1 MRLDTSR
8 HRRLLARKSAPCS
21 SDAPPARMCI
31 VWVDRHV
38 HKNGGTSMRR
48 VVRHLTKADAVQQI
62 GGWDAAVGNW
72 RAFMN
77 GIGSM
82 VEPCSEKLRQ
92 LRIGLE
98 THEGMSAAFTSQ
110 WFEAIRR
117 LRRTPHACCRVVV
130 SLRVREPLSH
140 YLSAFQWGAL
150 DRLPFRSHDGTLCTR
165 PDPARCNAS
174 STFAWWA
181 PPNLQAQLLS
191 RGDLPLADGYLW
203 PQALQPT
210 VNPAWRPYGR
220 SAFNRTLH
228 ARSSGLTL
236 THTDV
241 HLTLTHTLPSP
252 QARPR

>member
-1 MRLDTSR
+1 M
-8 HRRLLARKSAPCS
+8 KAPCCS
-21 SDAPPARMCI
+21 GAR
-31 VWVDRHV
+31 R
-38 HKNGGTSMRR
+38 
-48 VVRHLTKADAVQQI
+48 
-62 GGWDAAVGNW
+62 
-72 RAFMN
+72 
-77 GIGSM
+77 
-82 VEPCSEKLRQ
+82 
-92 LRIGLE
+92 
-98 THEGMSAAFTSQ
+98 
-110 WFEAIRR
+110 
-117 LRRTPHACCRVVV
+117 
-130 SLRVREPLSH
+130 
-140 YLSAFQWGAL
+140 
-150 DRLPFRSHDGTLCTR
+150 RLPFRSHDGTLCTR

-241 HLTLTHTLPSP
+241 HLTLTHTNMLRAPRGLGLQLPNSSNSP
-252 QARPR
+252 DLVLCGSGGERIGSDAGAAAGLAAVHDLLARTLGAHGRSGYLCYYRNYTERNG